1 MRAGRGWIRA
11 GAVCLAVGV
20 LASCGT
26 DDRASY
32 SGGTLEELTP
42 QSERRGRELA
52 VEGMRLLKDAD
63 SVRIGV
69 DMTTAKGTQK
79 GSLRV
84 DRDGNCT
91 GTFDS
96 GPMAR
101 GEILVVAGDGAY
113 ARYSDATLD
122 AIVETAA
129 RRGPEVAARARQ
141 RVGLARGKYLKLPEG
156 SSLGSAQAT
165 GPAACDLDDFTAEMP
180 AAPKPGETFE
190 ALDRTHRYGRD
201 VIPVTGRQNGQ
212 RTTMYVA
219 AEGKPYVVAVSQ
231 VENGE
236 AMIMRLSDY
245 DEPVHAKA
253 PPPDRTLDISR
264 FAPGGPG
271 PGSLFE
277 V

>member
-1 MRAGRGWIRA
+1 MRADKGWIRA
-11 GAVCLAVGV
+11 GAVCLAVGA
-20 LASCGT
+20 LASCGAQG
-26 DDRASY
+26 RVSY
-32 SGGTLEELTP
+32 SGGTLEEVVP
-42 QSERRGRELA
+42 VDERRGKELA
-52 VEGMRLLKDAD
+52 VEGMRLLKETE

-101 GEILVVAGDGAY
+101 GEILVVAGGGTY

-122 AIVETAA
+122 AIMEAAA
-129 RRGPEVAARARQ
+129 RRGPEVAARTRQ

-156 SSLGSAQAT
+156 SSLGSAQAA
-165 GPAACDLDDFTAEMP
+165 GPAPCDLDDFTAEMP
-180 AAPKPGETFE
+180 AAPKPGETFKSL
-190 ALDRTHRYGRD
+190 ARTHRYGRD
-201 VIPVTGRQNGQ
+201 VIPVIGRQNGQ

-236 AMIMRLSDY
+236 AMILRFSEY
-245 DEPVHAKA
+245 DEPVHAKT
-253 PPPDRTLDISR
+253 PPADRTLDISD
-264 FAPGGPG
+264 FAPGAGDD
-271 PGSLFE
+271 GSLFE

>member
-1 MRAGRGWIRA
+1 MRANRGWIRA

-26 DDRASY
+26 DDWASY

-52 VEGMRLLKDAD
+52 VEGMRLLKDAE

-69 DMTTAKGTQK
+69 DMTTAKGTK
-79 GSLRV
+79 KVSLKV

-91 GTFDS
+91 GTFAD
-96 GPMAR
+96 GAFMR
-101 GEILVVAGDGAY
+101 GELLVVADDATY
-113 ARYSDATLD
+113 ARYSDETLD
-122 AIVETAA
+122 AIVEAAA
-129 RRGPEVAARARQ
+129 RRGPEAVAGTRERAD
-141 RVGLARGKYLKLPEG
+141 LARGKYLKLPKG
-156 SSLGSAQAT
+156 SSMGSVPAT
-165 GPAACDLDDFTAEMP
+165 GPATCDLDAFTAAMP